1 MTLDTCGKWRQ
12 HNASLLLVVRVT
24 WLYHQASS
32 PFIVGLRGRWKIEGK
47 NLTKKIKT
55 WSTFFL
61 CPQKWSVTE
70 KRKLHRQ
77 GSICKGKGFL
87 RLMLDWNLSYQMT
100 FYLHKTITFP
110 KASSALMI
118 ASQRA
123 LHSNCQDL
131 KYIAWA
137 RLGLLQVFLAT
148 RFEYWTTHKIHIVQL
163 SPPIH

>member
-12 HNASLLLVVRVT
+12 HNASLLRVVRLLST
-24 WLYHQASS
+24 GLL
-32 PFIVGLRGRWKIEGK
+32 PFYCGAEGK
-47 NLTKKIKT
+47 VEDRRKKLTKKIKT

-110 KASSALMI
+110 KAFSALMI